1 MINEDASQRRKL
13 RVEKINRQRRKLK
26 DQANLAIV
34 KQPSSTSSAQRKE
47 ARKIRNRESAVASRK
62 RKIEEYEIVQT
73 RCALL
78 EMENRVLRMRL
89 AEYMDGGG
97 VMGMSNNRQLI
108 KIEPAAF

>member
-73 RCALL
+73 RCG
-78 EMENRVLRMRL
+78 NHKFIRVAPIAVFLITFYSSLR
-89 AEYMDGGG
+89 DG
-97 VMGMSNNRQLI
+97 
-108 KIEPAAF
+108 E